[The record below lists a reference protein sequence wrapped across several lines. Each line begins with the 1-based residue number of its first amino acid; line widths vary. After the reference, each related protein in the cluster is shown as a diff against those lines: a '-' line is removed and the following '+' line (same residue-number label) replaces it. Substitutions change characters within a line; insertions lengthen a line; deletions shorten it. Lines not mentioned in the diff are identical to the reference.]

1 MNTGQIIS
9 GAGHIGLI
17 GWALFGNVLAS
28 DPIPFEVTEVTAIS
42 EEEFAAIM
50 AAERPPEAISDVFAP
65 QVPDAP
71 EQHHCDRNWPATTP

>member
-50 AAERPPEAISDVFAP
+50 AA
-65 QVPDAP
+65 
-71 EQHHCDRNWPATTP
+71 